1 MTKIA
6 IENLLKETGEHL
18 EAVCARASSQKVRYK
33 LRKFDEACRHI
44 VCKAKSRLTIPQV
57 MKTYA
62 AIADSAIGESTI
74 RNKREGE
81 NLYQSLYR
89 KWEAVAVAMVAASTP
104 SKLGTDVATI
114 GEHDIR
120 MIENPTVRHQV
131 VLLMAQNR
139 SLYRQLNIVKQD
151 QKNVPIRIEGVS
163 LAPSDDLALS
173 DAEVESIRDFI
184 NPKNMKAKHLQSTP
198 HSGVKLRD
206 GRPIADPGF
215 LDALNKIV
223 RSYEPR

>member
-6 IENLLKETGEHL
+6 IENLLNETSEHL
-18 EAVCARASSQKVRYK
+18 ETVLARASSEKVRYK

-44 VCKAKSRLTIPQV
+44 VCKAQLRLTIPQV

-62 AIADSAIGESTI
+62 AIADSEIGESTI
-74 RNKREGE
+74 RNKRGGE
-81 NLYQSLYR
+81 NLYQLLYR
-89 KWEAVAVAMVAASTP
+89 KWETVAVAMVASSVP
-104 SKLGTDVATI
+104 RKRGTDVGVI
-114 GEHDIR
+114 GDHDILL
-120 MIENPTVRHQV
+120 IENPVVRHQV

-151 QKNVPIRIEGVS
+151 QTNIPIRIEGVS
-163 LAPSDDLALS
+163 LAPADDLALS

-184 NPKNMKAKHLQSTP
+184 DPRKMKAKHLQATS
-198 HSGVKLRD
+198 HKGVKLKD

-215 LDALNKIV
+215 LDALGKIV

>member
-6 IENLLKETGEHL
+6 IENLLRETDEHL
-18 EAVCARASSQKVRYK
+18 ESLCSSTSSEKVRYK

-44 VCKAKSRLTIPQV
+44 VCKAKVRLTIPQA

-62 AIADSAIGESTI
+62 AIADSEIGESTI
-74 RNKREGE
+74 RNKRGGE
-81 NLYQSLYR
+81 NPYQSLYR
-89 KWEAVAVAMVAASTP
+89 KWEGVAVAMVAASTP
-104 SKLGTDVATI
+104 SKVGTDVATI

-120 MIENPTVRHQV
+120 MIENPTIRHQV

-139 SLYRQLNIVKQD
+139 SLYRQLNIVKED
-151 QKNVPIRIEGVS
+151 LKNVPIRIEGVS
-163 LAPSDDLALS
+163 LAPSDDLVLS
-173 DAEVESIRDFI
+173 EAELESIRDFI
-184 NPKNMKAKHLQSTP
+184 DPKKMKAKHLQSTQ
-198 HSGVKLRD
+198 HSGVKLKD